1 MLATWHQRSSM
12 YVHIQ
17 QSTCKGKRK
26 ICHGCN
32 CVAGVVWKMAV
43 CGSVTDLSCLLP
55 RKKHKRDYI
64 PYVGDSKKAM
74 DEYTPLRSSW
84 AARTTSCCTTA
95 VKIHSSPRPSSL
107 TWCSTAPGWAQN
119 SDSAQSRRPGTPV
132 VNALAKQ
139 RTMLEKHSAGLCRPC
154 P

>member
-1 MLATWHQRSSM
+1 M

-55 RKKHKRDYI
+55 RKKHKRDVRWFPRAFCKIYRI
-64 PYVGDSKKAM
+64 EYLQHTLFSIIMINYPDSN
-74 DEYTPLRSSW
+74 Y
-84 AARTTSCCTTA
+84 
-95 VKIHSSPRPSSL
+95 
-107 TWCSTAPGWAQN
+107 
-119 SDSAQSRRPGTPV
+119 
-132 VNALAKQ
+132 
-139 RTMLEKHSAGLCRPC
+139 
-154 P
+154 